1 MVELFHGSPFFM
13 RLTFYRYFYQLNTFH
28 HKNFSGPPF
37 RPQKFQGP
45 LFDMRIMG
53 QPHGKSYKLNFP
65 WKIWGHFF
73 QGPPLARGSKL
84 LRAPPFCIRP
94 PASVCQPTVSNMLI
108 LNSCP
113 FMLAYCFE
121 TAEGTLLINCGQISF
136 WRWKTSRVGRS

>member
-13 RLTFYRYFYQLNTFH
+13 RLHFIGTSTSLILFITKLFW
-28 HKNFSGPPF
+28 GPPF

-65 WKIWGHFF
+65 WQIWGHFF
-73 QGPPLARGSKL
+73 QAPPLARGSKL
-84 LRAPPFCIRP
+84 LRDPPFCIRP
-94 PASVCQPTVSNMLI
+94 PASVCQPTISNMLI

-121 TAEGTLLINCGQISF
+121 TAEGTLYDQLQSNF
-136 WRWKTSRVGRS
+136 FLEVENL